1 MIYLDAA
8 ATSYLKPP
16 CVAQAVVEAMET
28 VGSPGRGAHPLTLSA
43 SRTVW
48 ACREAV
54 AQLLG
59 VSDPAR
65 VCFTNNSTTAL
76 NTAICGLFGPGD
88 HVITTALEHNSV
100 LRPLYRLAERG
111 LELTILPA
119 DEQGMICCEDLSRA
133 LRPNT
138 RGVVCNHASNV
149 TGNVVDVEKIG
160 AFCREHD
167 LYFVVDASQS
177 AGVLEVNQQTMGASV
192 VCFTGHKGLLGPQG
206 TGGLCV
212 APDVTLRP
220 LVVGGSGVHSYDH
233 RHPAQLPEGLEAG
246 TLNAHGLAGLL
257 AGVGYIL
264 EHGRETLYRQ
274 EMELA
279 KSFIQ
284 GVRDIPGVTLYGDV
298 DAPQRTAVVSFN
310 LGEEDAGE
318 VADVLAEEF
327 GICTRAGAH
336 CAPLIHEALGT
347 SQRGAVRVSFSHRN
361 TPQDVAQAIEA
372 VKQLADRL
380 ES

>member
-8 ATSYLKPP
+8 ATSFLKPP

-28 VGSPGRGAHPLTLSA
+28 LGSPGRGAHPLTLSA

-48 ACREAV
+48 DCREAV

-65 VCFTNNSTTAL
+65 VCFTSNSTAAL
-76 NTAICGLFGPGD
+76 NTAICGLFGLGD

-100 LRPLYRLAERG
+100 LRPLYRLAEQG

-119 DEQGMICCEDLSRA
+119 DERGMVCYEDLPRA

-149 TGNVVDVEKIG
+149 TGNVVDVENIG
-160 AFCREHD
+160 AFCREHG

-177 AGVLEVNQQTMGASV
+177 AGVLEVNQQAIGATV

-212 APDVTLRP
+212 APGVALRP
-220 LVVGGSGVHSYDH
+220 LVVGGSGVHSYEH
-233 RHPAQLPEGLEAG
+233 HHPAQLPEGLEAG

-257 AGVGYIL
+257 AGVRYIL
-264 EHGRETLYRQ
+264 EHDRETLYRQ

-279 KSFIQ
+279 QTFIQ
-284 GVRDIPGVTLYGDV
+284 GIRNVPGVTLYGDV
-298 DAPQRTAVVSFN
+298 DALQRTAVVSFN
-310 LGEEDAGE
+310 LGQEDAGE

-347 SQRGAVRVSFSHRN
+347 SQRGAVRVSFSHLN
-361 TPQDVAQAIEA
+361 TLQDVAQATEA
-372 VKQLADRL
+372 VKQLARRL
-380 ES
+380 EF

>member
-8 ATSYLKPP
+8 ATSFLKPP

-160 AFCREHD
+160 VFCREHG

-257 AGVGYIL
+257 AGVRYIL

>member
-1 MIYLDAA
+1 MIYLDSA
-8 ATSYLKPP
+8 ATSFLKPP
-16 CVAQAVVEAMET
+16 CVAQAVFEAMNT
-28 VGSPGRGAHPLTLSA
+28 LGSPGRGAHPLTLAA

-48 ACREAV
+48 ECREAV

-59 VSDPAR
+59 AADPAR
-65 VCFTNNSTTAL
+65 VCFTPNSTAAL

-88 HVITTALEHNSV
+88 HVITTAVEHNSV
-100 LRPLYRLAERG
+100 LRPLYRLEERG

-119 DEQGMICCEDLSRA
+119 DARGMICYEDFARA

-149 TGNVVDVEKIG
+149 TGNVLDVERIG
-160 AFCREHD
+160 AFCREHGV
-167 LYFVVDASQS
+167 YFVVDVSQS
-177 AGVLEVNQQTMGASV
+177 AGVLEVNQQAMGASV

-212 APDVTLRP
+212 APNVTLRP
-220 LVVGGSGVHSYDH
+220 LVVGGSGVHSYDR

-257 AGVGYIL
+257 AGVRYIQ
-264 EHGRETLYRQ
+264 EQGREELYHR
-274 EMELA
+274 EMELSSA
-279 KSFIQ
+279 FIQ
-284 GVRDIPGVTLYGDV
+284 GVRKVRGVTLYGDV
-298 DAPQRTAVVSFN
+298 DAPERTAVVSFN
-310 LGEEDAGE
+310 LGEEDAGV
-318 VADVLAEEF
+318 VADVLAQEF

-347 SQRGAVRVSFSHRN
+347 SRQGAVRVSFSHMN
-361 TPQDVAQAIEA
+361 TMEEVKRAVEA
-372 VKQLADRL
+372 VEELARRL
-380 ES
+380 

>member
-1 MIYLDAA
+1 MIYLDSA
-8 ATSYLKPP
+8 ATSFLKPP
-16 CVAQAVVEAMET
+16 CVAQAVFESMNT
-28 VGSPGRGAHPLTLSA
+28 LGSPGRGAHPLTLAA

-48 ACREAV
+48 ECREAV

-59 VSDPAR
+59 AADPAR
-65 VCFTNNSTTAL
+65 VCFTPNSTAAL

-88 HVITTALEHNSV
+88 HVITTAVEHNSV
-100 LRPLYRLAERG
+100 LRPLYRLEERG

-119 DEQGMICCEDLSRA
+119 DARGMICYEDFARA

-149 TGNVVDVEKIG
+149 TGNVLDVERIG
-160 AFCREHD
+160 AFCREHGV
-167 LYFVVDASQS
+167 YFVVDVSQS
-177 AGVLEVNQQTMGASV
+177 AGVLEVNQQAMGASV

-212 APDVTLRP
+212 APNVTLRP
-220 LVVGGSGVHSYDH
+220 LVVGGSGVHSYDR

-257 AGVGYIL
+257 AGVRYIQAQ
-264 EHGRETLYRQ
+264 GREELYHR
-274 EMELA
+274 EMELSSA
-279 KSFIQ
+279 FIQ
-284 GVRDIPGVTLYGDV
+284 GVRKVRGVTLYGDV
-298 DAPQRTAVVSFN
+298 DALDRTAVVAFN
-310 LGEEDAGE
+310 LGEEDAGV
-318 VADVLAEEF
+318 VADVLAQEF

-347 SQRGAVRVSFSHRN
+347 SRQGAVRVSFSHMN
-361 TPQDVAQAIEA
+361 TMEEVKRAVEA
-372 VKQLADRL
+372 VEELARRL
-380 ES
+380 